1 MQIFTWLTPEDEMYC
16 AATPRAGRDTAI
28 ADRPADM
35 PQGRYNREKGQWERV
50 YEAPGPQD
58 ISLGEAERLWAWAEA
73 QGEGMAGIILKAL
86 GL

>member
-1 MQIFTWLTPEDEMYC
+1 MQILTWLTPEDEMYC
-16 AATPRAGRDTAI
+16 AATPRAGCDTAI

-35 PQGRYNREKGQWERV
+35 PRGRYNRENGQWERV
-50 YEAPGPQD
+50 YEEPGPQD

-73 QGEGMAGIILKAL
+73 QGEGMAGILIKAL

>member
-1 MQIFTWLTPEDEMYC
+1 MRMLTWLTPGDEVYC
-16 AATPRAGRDTAI
+16 AATPRAGCDTAV

-35 PQGRYNREKGQWERV
+35 PRGRYNRENGQWERV
-50 YEAPGPQD
+50 YEEPDADD
-58 ISLGEAERLWAWAEA
+58 ITIAEAERLYAWAEA